1 VSEGTARNRALRSS
15 NCPAR
20 RWWSLSPECD
30 GPEQSTVRQ
39 IRQRLAD
46 PLWNGA
52 AIGAGRMSRCLRCGG
67 GGQRRAREYE
77 PAGVRRSQR
86 CDAAVWRPMRC
97 SPQVSAPQSV
107 SGSTPS
113 SGVERPSRQ
122 HPTANPRHVSSFA
135 HSSGRTQGA
144 RAFRLDG
151 EANYYLN
158 LPSFQK
164 WACPISWTTTGCG
177 PSLRRLQQLGHRR
190 HDSMPADFLGAQLLP
205 AGGGQRV

>member
-1 VSEGTARNRALRSS
+1 MDGTSAGPSRRDQLQRIPTEGQVGDTIYVSEGTARNRALRSS

-135 HSSGRTQGA
+135 HSSGRTQG
-144 RAFRLDG
+144 RERFDWMVRL
-151 EANYYLN
+151 
-158 LPSFQK
+158 
-164 WACPISWTTTGCG
+164 TTI
-177 PSLRRLQQLGHRR
+177 
-190 HDSMPADFLGAQLLP
+190 
-205 AGGGQRV
+205 

>member
-1 VSEGTARNRALRSS
+1 MRGLPGTGRSD
-15 NCPAR
+15 R
-20 RWWSLSPECD
+20 R
-30 GPEQSTVRQ
+30 TVRLGAGGLYRRSATDLSRAPSGRFDSGLR
-39 IRQRLAD
+39 IRCGTEPQLA
-46 PLWNGA
+46 P
-52 AIGAGRMSRCLRCGG
+52 GRMSRCLRCGG

-190 HDSMPADFLGAQLLP
+190 HDSMPAAFLGAQLLP